1 MVGLLAPEVLAQVG
15 EAARPEGVARM
26 VLGSGPV
33 VQAVL
38 YVLIGFS
45 IVSWAIIAFK
55 LLQIRRARRESARF
69 IDIFWETKNL
79 TSIHT
84 ASADLK
90 QSPVAHVFRAGYQE
104 LVRLLRSKR
113 SNNPRD
119 AGEITTEL
127 GGVENVERAMRR
139 ATTQEVTRLE
149 RYLTFLAT
157 TASTTPFIG
166 LFGTVWGIMNAFRG
180 LSVTQS
186 SSIQAVAPGISEA
199 LIATAAGLAAAIP
212 AVVGYNY
219 FSRQIRVLVAEMEN
233 FSAEFLNIA
242 ERHFLK

>member
-1 MVGLLAPEVLAQVG
+1 
-15 EAARPEGVARM
+15 
-26 VLGSGPV
+26 
-33 VQAVL
+33 
-38 YVLIGFS
+38 
-45 IVSWAIIAFK
+45 
-55 LLQIRRARRESARF
+55 
-69 IDIFWETKNL
+69 
-79 TSIHT
+79 
-84 ASADLK
+84 
-90 QSPVAHVFRAGYQE
+90 
-104 LVRLLRSKR
+104 
-113 SNNPRD
+113 
-119 AGEITTEL
+119 
-127 GGVENVERAMRR
+127 
-139 ATTQEVTRLE
+139 VTRLE